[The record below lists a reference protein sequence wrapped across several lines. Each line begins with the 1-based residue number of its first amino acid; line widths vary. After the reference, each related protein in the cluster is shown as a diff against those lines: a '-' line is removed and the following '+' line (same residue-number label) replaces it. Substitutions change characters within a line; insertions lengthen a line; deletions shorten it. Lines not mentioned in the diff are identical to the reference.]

1 MRELVFET
9 REGGGG
15 GGGWNLV
22 IGGIEGTLKDE
33 PRYTEKS
40 EDII

>member
-1 MRELVFET
+1 VGG
-9 REGGGG
+9 GGGG